1 LRAYIATRLAT
12 AVLVILGVSLVSFLL
27 TFLTGD
33 PAEIMLPPGATAEQI
48 TKFRAAWGFD
58 DPLPVQYWRFLSRAV
73 HGDFGVSLRHGQ
85 SSLPLIAARLPAT
98 LQLTVTAMLLAIVL
112 AVPLGV
118 LAAANRGSK
127 IDLLAMGVALLG
139 QSVPNFWLA
148 IMMILLFAVSWGVLP
163 TSGRG
168 GLAHVVM
175 PAGAIAINLM
185 ALLTRLV
192 RTTMIEVLTED
203 YVRTG
208 RGKGLRELAVVTR
221 HALPNA
227 LIPLVTVVGLQFGY
241 ILGGAVVIETVFTWP
256 GVGLFTMQA
265 ILNRDYPVVQ
275 ASVFILATGVVLIN
289 LTVDL
294 LYLWLDPRILLE
306 R

>member
-1 LRAYIATRLAT
+1 
-12 AVLVILGVSLVSFLL
+12 
-27 TFLTGD
+27 
-33 PAEIMLPPGATAEQI
+33 
-48 TKFRAAWGFD
+48 
-58 DPLPVQYWRFLSRAV
+58 
-73 HGDFGVSLRHGQ
+73 
-85 SSLPLIAARLPAT
+85 
-98 LQLTVTAMLLAIVL
+98 MLLAIVL

-175 PAGAIAINLM
+175 PAAAIAINLM

-294 LYLWLDPRILLE
+294 LYVWLDPRIRARAMIRAHLLRWRPRRRLNVQRRTPRRAGLRAPPRSWDTPICFVGALGRRLNVRYASRLPSGAASQLTLLLALAGPHGHE
-306 R
+306 PFAVRSGWSGAARWPALAP

>member
-1 LRAYIATRLAT
+1 MRAYIAARLAT
-12 AVLVILGVSLVSFLL
+12 AVLVIVGVSLVSFVL

-48 TKFRAAWGFD
+48 ATFRAAWGFD
-58 DPLPVQYWRFLSRAV
+58 DPIAVQYWRFLRRAV
-73 HGDFGVSLRHGQ
+73 HGDFGNSLRHGQ

-118 LAAANRGSK
+118 VAATHRGSK
-127 IDLLAMGVALLG
+127 IDLLAMGVALFG

-168 GLAHVVM
+168 GWTHVVM
-175 PAGAIAINLM
+175 PATAIAINLM

-192 RTTMIEVLTED
+192 RTAVIEVLSED
-203 YVRTG
+203 YVRTA
-208 RGKGLRELAVVTR
+208 RG
-221 HALPNA
+221 
-227 LIPLVTVVGLQFGY
+227 
-241 ILGGAVVIETVFTWP
+241 
-256 GVGLFTMQA
+256 
-265 ILNRDYPVVQ
+265 
-275 ASVFILATGVVLIN
+275 
-289 LTVDL
+289 
-294 LYLWLDPRILLE
+294 
-306 R
+306 